1 MSRFIVVTDAGIR
14 VSDNHTKGFD
24 EKEAEADAKE
34 RNERAEKLGIK
45 VRYEVAEYSG
55 TAK

>member
-1 MSRFIVVTDAGIR
+1 MYIVVTDSGIR
-14 VSDNHTKGFD
+14 VSDNHTKGFTP
-24 EKEAEADAKE
+24 EEAEADANE
-34 RNERAEKLGIK
+34 RNKRAEEMELK